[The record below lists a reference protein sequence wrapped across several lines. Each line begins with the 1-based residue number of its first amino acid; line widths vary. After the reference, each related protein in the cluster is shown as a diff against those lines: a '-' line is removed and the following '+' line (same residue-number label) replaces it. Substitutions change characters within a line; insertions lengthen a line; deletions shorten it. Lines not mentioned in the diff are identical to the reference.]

1 MPAIEPETAQAVQ
14 LEKVTAQQTEH
25 LLIVSIGP
33 VQDFIAAA
41 RKCQDLWFGS
51 FLLSELAR
59 ALAQGLHDQQ
69 ATLIFPG
76 SKLNTDDLSVANK
89 VVAKLPRGLAPI
101 EVVQTARQKMDEWLN
116 ALAHCA
122 FKMCERAMESVAKVG
137 EQLFLREV
145 AQKQVDDLIELQW
158 VAVPITDYEQAH
170 ADAERLLAWRK
181 NTRDFG
187 SVPWGADHVPKSSI
201 DGQRESVIRDEF
213 FDRMKSEVRLGEK
226 YRLGPNERLCGVGI
240 LKRYGAEIVETPETE
255 DEKKLIV
262 TVRPVFHSN
271 SHVAAGPLFQR
282 IKMKGNA
289 GRDALQKY
297 IEKLKALG
305 VRTDRFKVRPKRH
318 EKSES
323 DNLSYDGYLLYPD
336 RLPDVFKEESSVPL
350 DTKDSK
356 PQQEAVRNAQAEL
369 QHLFAQLV
377 CPQSE
382 PYYAILAAD
391 GDHMGA
397 AIRALSH
404 GKDAAGNHIKLSAAL
419 ADFANKTREL
429 VEKDHAGSLIYSG
442 GDDVLALLPLH
453 TALACARA
461 LSKKFVEIVQP
472 ACPPLEARPTLSVG
486 LAVVHHLEHM
496 GRARKLAHDAEKLAK
511 TTRNSLA
518 ITVDKRSGA
527 TFSVSGQWD
536 ETPRSID
543 QRIEEWAKLFAEDAL
558 PDGVAFELL
567 ELLAPFEISLPTG
580 EKPEDAPTAEI
591 ASLVRRV
598 FARKQSPDGQ
608 TALPKDLVEKLT
620 KRITPPNTSGKH
632 DPIAAVRALSYE
644 LQMAREFARAKKLAE
659 GG

>member
-1 MPAIEPETAQAVQ
+1 MPAIERDTAHAAQTDVS
-14 LEKVTAQQTEH
+14 TAQQTEH

-59 ALAQGLHDQQ
+59 ALAQGLHDQT

-76 SKLNTDDLSVANK
+76 SKLTTDELSVANK
-89 VVAKLPRGLAPI
+89 VVAKLPKGLTPI
-101 EVVQTARQKMDEWLN
+101 EAVQTARQKMDLWLN
-116 ALAHCA
+116 ALANCA
-122 FKMCERAMESVAKVG
+122 FKKCEREVG
-137 EQLFLREV
+137 SHFFLREV

-187 SVPWGADHVPKSSI
+187 SVPWKADHVPKSSI
-201 DGQRESVIRDEF
+201 DGLRESVIRDEF
-213 FDRMKSEVRLGEK
+213 FDRMKSEVRVGEKVRLGE
-226 YRLGPNERLCGVGI
+226 NERLCGVGI
-240 LKRYGAEIVETPETE
+240 LKRYGAEIVETPEGE
-255 DEKKLIV
+255 EENKLLG

-282 IKMKGNA
+282 IKMKGDA

-297 IEKLKALG
+297 IKELKTLG

-323 DNLSYDGYLLYPD
+323 DSQSYDGYLLYPD

-350 DTKDSK
+350 DPKDSK
-356 PQQEAVRNAQAEL
+356 PQQDAVRNAQAAL
-369 QHLFAQLV
+369 QDLFKQLV
-377 CPQSE
+377 CTQSE

-404 GKDAAGNHIKLSAAL
+404 GTDAAGNHIKLSAAL
-419 ADFANKTREL
+419 ADFANKTREI

-461 LSKKFVEIVQP
+461 LSDKFVEIVQP
-472 ACPPLEARPTLSVG
+472 ACPPLETKPTLSVG

-518 ITVDKRSGA
+518 IIVDKRSGG

-536 ETPRSID
+536 ETPCSID
-543 QRIEEWAKLFAEDAL
+543 QRIRRWMTLLAEDAL

-567 ELLAPFEISLPTG
+567 EVLAPFEVPSPGLNR
-580 EKPEDAPTAEI
+580 AERI
-591 ASLVRRV
+591 EPPAKELTSLVKRV
-598 FARKQSPDGQ
+598 VGRKRTAGGQ
-608 TALPKDLVEKLT
+608 KELT
-620 KRITPPNTSGKH
+620 KNTVEELVARVNGSA
-632 DPIAAVRALSYE
+632 DPFTAVRALSHE
-644 LQMAREFARAKKLAE
+644 LQIAREFARATKLAE
-659 GG
+659 GK

>member
-1 MPAIEPETAQAVQ
+1 MPAIEPETAQAAQTDVS
-14 LEKVTAQQTEH
+14 TAQQTEH

-59 ALAQGLHDQQ
+59 ALAQGLHDQK

-76 SKLNTDDLSVANK
+76 SKLTTDELSVANK

-101 EVVQTARQKMDEWLN
+101 EAMQTARQKMNLWLH
-116 ALAHCA
+116 ALANCA
-122 FKMCERAMESVAKVG
+122 FAKCARAMESVPKVG
-137 EQLFLREV
+137 EHLFLREV

-158 VAVPITDYEQAH
+158 VAVPITDYAQAH

-187 SVPWGADHVPKSSI
+187 SVPWKADHVLKSSI

-213 FDRMKSEVRLGEK
+213 FDGMKSEVRLGEK

-240 LKRYGAEIVETPETE
+240 LKRYGAEIVETPEGE
-255 DEKKLIV
+255 EENKLLG

-282 IKMKGNA
+282 IKMKGDA

-297 IEKLKALG
+297 IKELKTLG

-323 DNLSYDGYLLYPD
+323 DSQSYDGYLLYPD

-356 PQQEAVRNAQAEL
+356 QQQDAVRNAQAAL
-369 QHLFAQLV
+369 QDLFKQLV

-404 GKDAAGNHIKLSAAL
+404 GTDAARNHIKLSAAL
-419 ADFANKTREL
+419 ADFANKAREI

-461 LSKKFVEIVQP
+461 LSDKFVEIVQP
-472 ACPPLEARPTLSVG
+472 ACPPLETKPTLSVG

-518 ITVDKRSGA
+518 IIVDKRSGG
-527 TFSVSGQWD
+527 TLSVSGQWD
-536 ETPRSID
+536 ETPCSID
-543 QRIEEWAKLFAEDAL
+543 QRIRRWMTLLAEDAL

-567 ELLAPFEISLPTG
+567 EVLAPFEISLPDG
-580 EKPEDAPTAEI
+580 EKSEDAPTAEI
-591 ASLVRRV
+591 ESLVKRV
-598 FARKQSPDGQ
+598 FVRKQSPDGQ
-608 TALPKDLVEKLT
+608 TALPKDPVEKLT

-632 DPIAAVRALSYE
+632 DPIAAVRALSHE
-644 LQMAREFARAKKLAE
+644 LQIAREFARATKLAE
-659 GG
+659 GK